1 MNNNINVITSDIYT
15 NDIKKIIL
23 ENDIKI
29 LTNTDN
35 NPDNN
40 PIKEFI
46 SILIDLNMNRNG
58 LTNFIKYINSYQN
71 KYIKIFFVKN
81 KEISS
86 LIGPI
91 LLNDNISQSLINVIS
106 KYMLLNECYKSD
118 SDLINNFI
126 NDNNINFINYFV

>member
-29 LTNTDN
+29 LTNT
-35 NPDNN
+35 DNN

-71 KYIKIFFVKN
+71 KYIKIFIIKN

-91 LLNDNISQSLINVIS
+91 LLNDDISQSLINIIS
-106 KYMLLNECYKSD
+106 KYMLQNECYKSD